1 MGETITAGTS
11 IRYKPISDDF
21 GSCTIYAYQDK
32 LLHAITGCRGTWK
45 LTGENG
51 KFLTFDWD
59 VKGLYAGVVDS
70 SPPSAAYSTI
80 DPPVALA
87 AAFSIG
93 GYSPIL
99 EKLELDISNTI
110 AERKSINS
118 TNGIMECMITGRSP
132 QGSFDPEAVLEAT
145 HPFWGNWEDATS
157 LALSIGPIG
166 STAGN
171 KISIAAPKVQ
181 YKDPTYGDRDGILTY
196 SIPFAMAGDAG
207 DDELTIIFE

>member
-1 MGETITAGTS
+1 
-11 IRYKPISDDF
+11 
-21 GSCTIYAYQDK
+21 
-32 LLHAITGCRGTWK
+32 

-157 LALSIGPIG
+157 LALSI
-166 STAGN
+166 
-171 KISIAAPKVQ
+171 AAPKVQ